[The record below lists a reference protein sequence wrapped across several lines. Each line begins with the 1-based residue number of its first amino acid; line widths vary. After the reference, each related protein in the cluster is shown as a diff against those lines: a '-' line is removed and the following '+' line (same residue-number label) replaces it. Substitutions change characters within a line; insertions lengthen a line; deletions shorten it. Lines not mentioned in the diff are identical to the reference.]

1 MSAEENVLYWSVL
14 EMDGWRLHAA
24 ADSEGFAFCGSQDAP
39 FEELAEWA
47 GARRPGSRLERSD
60 AVLQPY
66 LDELAALLSGK
77 SREFRLP
84 LSLGGTAFQREVWDE
99 LRRIPYGET
108 RTYLQIA
115 EAIGRPSAARA
126 VGAAIGAN
134 PVLMPVPCHRV
145 VGSGGALTGYRGG
158 LEMKRRL
165 LALEGSAGRQP
176 VPERRS

>member
-1 MSAEENVLYWSVL
+1 MSAEENRLYWSVL
-14 EMDGWRLHAA
+14 EKDGWRLHAA
-24 ADSEGFAFCGSQDAP
+24 ADADGFAFCGSQDAP

-47 GARRPGSRLERSD
+47 AARRPGAALERSD
-60 AVLQPY
+60 RVLQPY
-66 LDELAALLSGK
+66 LDELAALLSGA

-84 LSLGGTAFQREVWDE
+84 LSLGGTAFQRTVWDE

-108 RTYLQIA
+108 RTYAQIA

-134 PVLMPVPCHRV
+134 PVLMSVPCHRV
-145 VGSGGALTGYRGG
+145 VGSGGTLTGYRGG

-165 LALEGSAGRQP
+165 LELESSVRLRLSA
-176 VPERRS
+176 ER